1 MYVDTGVVN
10 YRDFKAWIVGMKG
23 EVVVR
28 AVEVVV
34 GGGVDGFK
42 KKYYRSALGK

>member
-10 YRDFKAWIVGMKG
+10 YRDFKAWIVGGKG

-34 GGGVDGFK
+34 GAVEGFK